1 MRLRLRSS
9 RTRNAQSTRPNDN
22 KGRALGDELRFL
34 LCRPVTADRKTIRYL
49 DGLVA
54 ALLAVSLVACA
65 VIDNWSGVSD
75 AKELQQTGLPAHATI
90 LKIWDTGMTVN
101 NDAVIGLRVEVT
113 TEGRAPYIAT
123 IKKALISRLDVPQ
136 FQPERVI
143 PVRVDP
149 NDPQHVAI
157 DFYAY
162 K

>member
-1 MRLRLRSS
+1 MRKAL
-9 RTRNAQSTRPNDN
+9 AHRPSDN

-34 LCRPVTADRKTIRYL
+34 LCRSVTADRKTIRYL

-75 AKELQQTGLPAHATI
+75 AKELQQTGLPARATI

-101 NDAVIGLRVEVT
+101 NDPVIGLRVEVT

-123 IKKALISRLDVPQ
+123 IKKALISRLDVPHGRA
-136 FQPERVI
+136 FARWPRSVPSGGGPWE
-143 PVRVDP
+143 
-149 NDPQHVAI
+149 
-157 DFYAY
+157 
-162 K
+162 

>member
-1 MRLRLRSS
+1 MRQALARRANDNRGSALGGDALRLLLYRSL
-9 RTRNAQSTRPNDN
+9 RT
-22 KGRALGDELRFL
+22 
-34 LCRPVTADRKTIRYL
+34 DRKTIRHF

-75 AKELQQTGLPAHATI
+75 AKELQQTGLPARATI
-90 LKIWDTGMTVN
+90 LEVWDTGMTVN
-101 NDAVIGLRVEVT
+101 NDPVIGLRVEVT
-113 TEGRAPYIAT
+113 PDGRPPYVAT
-123 IKKALISRLDVPQ
+123 IKKALISRLDVPR
-136 FQPERVI
+136 FQPEGVI

-149 NDPQHVAI
+149 RDPQHVAI